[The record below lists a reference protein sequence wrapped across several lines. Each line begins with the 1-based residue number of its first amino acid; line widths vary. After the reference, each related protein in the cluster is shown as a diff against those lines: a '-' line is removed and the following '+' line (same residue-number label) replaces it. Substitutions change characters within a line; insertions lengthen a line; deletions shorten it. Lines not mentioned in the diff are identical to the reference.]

1 MQLKTSI
8 EYKAYEEFKKLQA
21 AGKFHNQRLG
31 QAFYNHFN
39 LHKSTVLKDQLD
51 RLYLFKLYQL
61 DGKEAEDLIFQIFQ
75 FN

>member
-1 MQLKTSI
+1 MQVKTSI

-21 AGKFHNQRLG
+21 SGKFHNQRLG

-39 LHKSTVLKDQLD
+39 LQKSTNMLVLKDQLD
-51 RLYLFKLYQL
+51 ELYQL
-61 DGKEAEDLIFQIFQ
+61 DGKEAEALIFQIFE